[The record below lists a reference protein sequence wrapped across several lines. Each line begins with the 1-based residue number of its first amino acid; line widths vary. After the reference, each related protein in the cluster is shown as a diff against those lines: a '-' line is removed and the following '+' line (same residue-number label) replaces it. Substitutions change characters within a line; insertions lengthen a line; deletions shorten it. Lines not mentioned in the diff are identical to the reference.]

1 MTDEVSVMASEAL
14 ASAEAQPASPQHN
27 LGELTAKYVKLRDLI
42 AAKTKEFDEQLAP
55 YKNLKNQLD
64 AIFAG
69 ELGRTGA
76 MSMRTEGGTISL
88 TKRRSATL
96 EDPLAFRTFVQNM
109 GEWDLADIRANA
121 EAVETYAETNK
132 QLPPGVKFSA
142 IFTVSVRRPSQ
153 S

>member
-1 MTDEVSVMASEAL
+1 MTDQVSTAVPPAEPQATL
-14 ASAEAQPASPQHN
+14 APQYN
-27 LGELTAKYVKLRDLI
+27 LGELTAKYVKLRDKI
-42 AAKTKEFDEQLAP
+42 AELTKAFDEQLAP

-88 TKRRSATL
+88 TKRNSATL

-109 GEWDLADIRANA
+109 GEWDLADVRANA
-121 EAVETYAETNK
+121 NAVEDYAQKNQ

-142 IFTVSVRRPSQ
+142 IYTVSVRRPSQ